1 MPTLQLLLI
10 IAISVAGI
18 SIILSII
25 DWVFLLSLGGKTASL
40 EHEIEKKSTEFDLI
54 KKDRAH
60 IQERQPD
67 TTMVIE
73 SSEQHYDPEP
83 SPASNE
89 TIQIIRNV
97 RGVFEPSELPPHS
110 NSLDYPPPSEHD
122 NLPGNQSNAA
132 NDFSSVVPQGSD
144 TMEKQPP
151 PNHEPAPPSFSFDQH
166 LTQFDTNQQPFVMP
180 APPAALQQ
188 PKPQEN
194 HLEEQPTFA
203 AQDEPEETEGEIL
216 DVVGEEHNADLTAA
230 PITLGLYSETT
241 KDADFQQL
249 GKNLSEIL
257 NQLRQPKIQINFSG
271 INFIYD
277 NEMDYLEKMYY
288 LIAGRGGSFSLVNCD
303 RELMP
308 LIGSRPLLRSIT
320 KQKPS

>member
-1 MPTLQLLLI
+1 MLTLHLLLI
-10 IAISVAGI
+10 IALSVTGI

-25 DWVFLLSLGGKTASL
+25 DWVFLLSLSGKTATI
-40 EHEIEKKSTEFDLI
+40 EREIEKKSTEFDLI
-54 KKDRAH
+54 KRDRAH
-60 IQERQPD
+60 TQERHPD

-73 SSEQHYDPEP
+73 SPEQNYGPDL

-110 NSLDYPPPSEHD
+110 RSLDYTPPSEHD
-122 NLPGNQSNAA
+122 ELPLDQTNATD
-132 NDFSSVVPQGSD
+132 DFSSMVPHTSD
-144 TMEKQPP
+144 TREAQPQ
-151 PNHEPAPPSFSFDQH
+151 PNHEPAPSSFSFDQH
-166 LTQFDTNQQPFVMP
+166 LTQFDTNQPPFVMP
-180 APPAALQQ
+180 TPPSALQ
-188 PKPQEN
+188 KPEPMERYNAQQTN
-194 HLEEQPTFA
+194 FA
-203 AQDEPEETEGEIL
+203 AQDQSGETEGEIL
-216 DVVGEEHNADLTAA
+216 DVVGEEHNPALVAE
-230 PITLGLYSETT
+230 PITLELYSETT

-249 GKNLSEIL
+249 GENLTEIL
-257 NQLRQPKIQINFSG
+257 TQLRQPKIQINFSR

-320 KQKPS
+320 K